1 MERLHAHIGSVQTA
15 LQQTPEVFHAIGVNF
30 AVHIFNGV
38 IDDGVVVVRVQPFI
52 GLKFIAVDR
61 CSCFYVLTNL
71 RLQSRLTAVI
81 HNECPHVTAALHHA
95 HDHGFIFSA
104 SASDDASTL

>member
-1 MERLHAHIGSVQTA
+1 MQSP
-15 LQQTPEVFHAIGVNF
+15 LQQTPEVFHPVGMNL
-30 AVHIFNGV
+30 AVHV
-38 IDDGVVVVRVQPFI
+38 LDRMIDDSVIVFCAQSIV
-52 GLKFIAVDR
+52 GLQFIAIDG
-61 CSCFYVLTNL
+61 SASFNVLTNL

-104 SASDDASTL
+104 STSDDAGTL